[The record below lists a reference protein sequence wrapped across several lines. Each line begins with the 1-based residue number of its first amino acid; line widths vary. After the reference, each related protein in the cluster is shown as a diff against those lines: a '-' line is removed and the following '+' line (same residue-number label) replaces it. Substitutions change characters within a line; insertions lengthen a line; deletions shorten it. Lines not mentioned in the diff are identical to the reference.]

1 MLDTAAIGFPALG
14 SLIASSPK
22 APLMSVS
29 NLDQSPFCCAWIKA
43 CCKSPGFAP
52 ADTAFNPS
60 LSRSGWESVDMYGLP
75 EEVTTPP
82 LPLLPPP
89 PPPPSTAATKVY
101 FDDQYNIFTYL
112 RNIHFLI
119 FYF

>member
-1 MLDTAAIGFPALG
+1 MKLLTILDTAAIGFPALG

-101 FDDQYNIFTYL
+101 FDD
-112 RNIHFLI
+112 
-119 FYF
+119 